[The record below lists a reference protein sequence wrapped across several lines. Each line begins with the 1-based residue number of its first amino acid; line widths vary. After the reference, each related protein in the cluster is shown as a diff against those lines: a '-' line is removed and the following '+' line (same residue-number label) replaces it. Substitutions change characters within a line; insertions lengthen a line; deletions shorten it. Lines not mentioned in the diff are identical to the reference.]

1 MKRSLR
7 SWLWRVPIEH
17 EVDEELAFHLEMR
30 TRQLIAQGLD
40 PATARRRAFERLGN
54 LGHLRRACIA
64 LGRKRDREMRLT
76 QWFEEMRDDVRF
88 AMRQIR
94 GAPMFAV
101 VAVLTLALGIGAN
114 SAIFALVDATL
125 LRPLPFPETERLV
138 AVWERFGPFP
148 RAAVSPS
155 NFRDWSDRNRSFA
168 SMAAWFPFARGMEG
182 RDGSPEQIP
191 SAQVTAGYFDV
202 LGVRAVAGRTFRT
215 SDEAIP
221 PNVVMF
227 SESLWRARFGAD
239 PGLIGRLVK
248 LDGQA
253 FTVVG
258 IVPTTLAR
266 LTRVDLWT
274 VYTDLPGM
282 DPRALHF
289 FQVVGRLK
297 PEVGMAAAQSDMTA
311 IADALGR
318 EQPSTNKGRGV
329 VIEPLRDAM
338 IDRETRATSLLFLAV
353 VGFVLLM
360 CCANVA
366 NLLLAR
372 ITGRSRELAIRSAIG
387 ASRRRIVAQ
396 ILTESLVL
404 AAFGGGV
411 GAALGSAIVQA
422 APSLMPEGLLPTAV
436 TLTFDARVA
445 LFCAVSAL
453 IVGLLFGVVPAWQ
466 MTSASGVAAL
476 NSDSRSVVKGDGPFR
491 RWLVAGQVASAVVLL
506 CGAGLLLRT
515 LFALEGID
523 PGFRARNVLSM
534 RINMNY
540 GLPTSRYAS
549 VDSLRQFFTAVERE
563 VSAIP
568 GVRSVGWGSI
578 APLDGSA
585 FGSSGFE
592 IVGRTDTSG
601 VNQPQANVQLVSP
614 TYFEA
619 LDIPLV
625 AGRRFTAR
633 DTAQNVQVC
642 IVSEAFARRYL
653 QGGSPLGVRIALR
666 PVALGPTQPI
676 VREIVGTVRQVK
688 SRPNEPD
695 DAVQV
700 YVPIAQN
707 AWSFTTLV
715 VRPTGGEPESLT
727 QAVRAA
733 IARVDPQQP
742 VTRIRTVDDIE
753 REATSRPRFRAVLV
767 VAFAALALVLAM
779 VGVFGVL
786 AYSVEQRTREFG
798 VRIALGASNADVLRL
813 VLISVTRV
821 IATGGLIGLL
831 AAAALGRLVTTFLFG
846 VRAIDPL
853 TFAAVATI
861 TAGTAVAAAMLPA
874 LRASRTDPVVAFRHE

>member
-1 MKRSLR
+1 MKQSLR
-7 SWLWRVPIEH
+7 SWLWRVPIEQ
-17 EVDEELAFHLEMR
+17 EVDDELAFHLEMR
-30 TRQLIAQGLD
+30 TRELIAEGLD
-40 PATARRRAFERLGN
+40 PADARRKALERISSMSR
-54 LGHLRRACIA
+54 LRRTCIA
-64 LGRKRDREMRLT
+64 TGRKRDREMRLT
-76 QWFEEMRDDVRF
+76 QWFEELRDDVRF
-88 AMRQIR
+88 ALRQIR
-94 GAPMFAV
+94 GAPMFAL

-125 LRPLPFPETERLV
+125 LRPLPFPDTERLV

-155 NFRDWSDRNRSFA
+155 NFRDWSDRNHSFA

-182 RDGSPEQIP
+182 RDGSAEQIP
-191 SAQVTAGYFDV
+191 SAQVTAAYFDV
-202 LGVRAVAGRTFRT
+202 LGVRAVAGRTFRS
-215 SDEAIP
+215 SDEAVP

-248 LDGQA
+248 LDGQP

-258 IVPTTLAR
+258 IVPTAFAR

-282 DPRALHF
+282 DARALHF
-289 FQVVGRLK
+289 FQVVARLK
-297 PEVGMAAAQSDMTA
+297 PGVAMAAAQSDMTA
-311 IADALGR
+311 IADALAR
-318 EQPSTNKGRGV
+318 EQPSTNAGRGG

-338 IDRETRATSLLFLAV
+338 IDRETRSTSLLFLAV

-372 ITGRSRELAIRSAIG
+372 ITGRSRELAIRSAVG
-387 ASRRRIVAQ
+387 ASRRRIVSQ
-396 ILTESLVL
+396 ILTESLVI
-404 AAFGGGV
+404 AAFGGVV
-411 GAALGSAIVQA
+411 GAALGSAIVEA
-422 APSLMPEGLLPTAV
+422 APSLMPEGLLPAAV
-436 TLTFDARVA
+436 TLAFDARVA

-453 IVGLLFGVVPAWQ
+453 VVGLLFGVVPAWQ

-476 NSDSRSVVKGDGPFR
+476 NSDSRTVVKGDGPFR

-515 LFALEGID
+515 LFALEGVD

-534 RINMNY
+534 SISMNY
-540 GLPTSRYAS
+540 GLATSRYAN
-549 VDSLRQFFTAVERE
+549 VDALRRFFAAVERE
-563 VSAIP
+563 VAALP
-568 GVRSVGWGSI
+568 GVRSVGWGSR
-578 APLDGSA
+578 APLDGRA
-585 FGSSGFE
+585 FGSSGFD
-592 IVGRTDTSG
+592 IVGSALSG
-601 VNQPQANVQLVSP
+601 SNQRQANVQLVSP
-614 TYFEA
+614 TFFET

-625 AGRRFTAR
+625 TGRRFTAR
-633 DTAQNVQVC
+633 DTAQSVQVC
-642 IVSEAFARRYL
+642 IVSETFARRYL
-653 QGGSPLGVRIALR
+653 QGESPVGVRIAL
-666 PVALGPTQPI
+666 PPMALGPTRPV
-676 VREIVGTVRQVK
+676 VREVVGVVRQVK

-695 DAVQV
+695 DEVQI
-700 YVPIAQN
+700 YVPIEQN

-715 VRPTGGEPESLT
+715 VRPIGGEPETLT

-753 REATSRPRFRAVLV
+753 REATSRPRFRAALV
-767 VAFAALALVLAM
+767 VAFATLALVLAM

-798 VRIALGASNADVLRL
+798 VRIALGASNIDVLRL

-874 LRASRTDPVVAFRHE
+874 LRASRTDPSVAFRHE